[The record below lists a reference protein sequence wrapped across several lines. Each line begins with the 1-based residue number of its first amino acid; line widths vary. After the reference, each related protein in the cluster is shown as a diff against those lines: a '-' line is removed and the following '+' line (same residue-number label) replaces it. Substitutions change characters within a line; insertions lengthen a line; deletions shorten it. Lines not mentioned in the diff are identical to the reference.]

1 MTDTTMENTKQQQN
15 SINQMKQRDIYGKRS
30 GRATGRIRGLK
41 YSVTKDSKYQG
52 CDETKSSSFKAPERS
67 RSDLQKALKF

>member
-41 YSVTKDSKYQG
+41 YSVTKDSKY
-52 CDETKSSSFKAPERS
+52 
-67 RSDLQKALKF
+67 